1 MKRWKKELAG
11 FLCFLVVLG
20 AFCFGASSVLIPK
33 RYDYGATW
41 SMYQQEEEDTVDV
54 MFFGSSLAY
63 CDVIPSVIYEES
75 GVTSYV
81 MAGPEQ
87 TMPVTYR
94 YVKQACKTQ
103 SPKVVFIEATGMLYF
118 QHNRSTKI
126 NITYMPW
133 SLDRLALTFQV
144 AEPEERLGLL
154 FPLESYHSR
163 WNEITLDEVEE
174 GLFGYGPD
182 LLAGYTFLKEVL
194 PITQFTQRDMGDYP
208 EAYAEN
214 LEAAEEIVDLCE
226 EQGIRVVFFVVPNS
240 NPPETEDLAR
250 IEEDLTAL
258 GGEFWIATR
267 STISFLSTRTRTFLT
282 PSTLTTGVRRSTP
295 RYLGQWLVDQG
306 LPATQGEDE
315 ALWQQRVEHFH
326 ALRDEADSQPIQL
339 SGAAA
344 E

>member
-103 SPKVVFIEATGMLYF
+103 SPKVVFIEATGMLYS

-182 LLAGYTFLKEVL
+182 LLAGYTSL
-194 PITQFTQRDMGDYP
+194 P
-208 EAYAEN
+208 N
-214 LEAAEEIVDLCE
+214 
-226 EQGIRVVFFVVPNS
+226 GIWG
-240 NPPETEDLAR
+240 T
-250 IEEDLTAL
+250 
-258 GGEFWIATR
+258 
-267 STISFLSTRTRTFLT
+267 
-282 PSTLTTGVRRSTP
+282 TP
-295 RYLGQWLVDQG
+295 RPMRRTWRQRKR
-306 LPATQGEDE
+306 
-315 ALWQQRVEHFH
+315 LWTCVRSRGSVWCF
-326 ALRDEADSQPIQL
+326 SWCPTPIL
-339 SGAAA
+339 LKPRI
-344 E
+344 

>member
-11 FLCFLVVLG
+11 LLCFLVVLG
-20 AFCFGASSVLIPK
+20 AFCSGASSVLIPK
-33 RYDYGATW
+33 RHDYGATW
-41 SMYQQEEEDTVDV
+41 SMYQREEEDTVDV

-103 SPKVVFIEATGMLYF
+103 SPKVVFVEATGMLYS

-133 SLDRLALTFQV
+133 SLDRLALTFQA
-144 AEPEERLGLL
+144 AEPEERLELL

-163 WNEITLDEVEE
+163 WGEITLGEVKE

-182 LLAGYTFLKEVL
+182 PLAGYTFLTEVL
-194 PITQFTQRDMGDYP
+194 PITQFTQRDMGDHP

-214 LEAAEEIVDLCE
+214 LEAAEQILDLCE
-226 EQGIRVVFFVVPNS
+226 EQGIRVVFFVAPNS

-258 GGEFWIATR
+258 GGEFWDCNQIYDQ
-267 STISFLSTRTRTFLT
+267 LSIDQDTDFFD
-282 PSTLTTGVRRSTP
+282 TLHFNYRGAEKYS